1 MLLPLHTAPPA
12 PLSPQALFQSFAEP
26 TGKMYLAYGDRLV
39 FRLSLVLAAQELS
52 RGGSIAIVD
61 GGNRFDVHTITNF
74 ARERR
79 LDPDALLNRVF
90 VSRGFTCYQ
99 MEAAIT
105 SRLPEFL
112 ARKNSR
118 VAMIFGLLDTFYDEQ
133 APLREVRQI
142 LNRVLHAL
150 HAMKKNNIS
159 LLLAST
165 EYNVLPKER
174 NQLFVQ
180 LKSAMDNVYHLT
192 LDTDNKP
199 QLSLEDHRNS
209 LQQQKGVITDG
220 THSADLHQHHRQ
232 RDSELVKI
240 PPRTAQRRSAVFR

>member
-1 MLLPLHTAPPA
+1 MLLPIHTSPVAPFN
-12 PLSPQALFQSFAEP
+12 PQTLFQSFAEP
-26 TGKMYLAYGDRLV
+26 TGKMYLTYGDRLV
-39 FRLSLVLAAQELS
+39 FRLSLVLAAQVLS
-52 RGGSIAIVD
+52 KGGSIAVID

-79 LDPDALLNRVF
+79 LDPDALLNRIF

-112 ARKNSR
+112 ARNNSR

-150 HAMKKNNIS
+150 YAMKNDNIS
-159 LLLAST
+159 VLLAST

-180 LKSAMDNVYHLT
+180 LRSAMDTVYHLT

-199 QLSLEDHRNS
+199 QLSLEDHQTA
-209 LQQQKGVITDG
+209 LQQKGAITNG

-240 PPRTAQRRSAVFR
+240 PPRTPQRRPGVLR